1 MVIIRYR
8 ISEEPIKLKKGVSE
22 YCTNTTD
29 ILGYADPIA
38 EAECLSC
45 ASDGVAGAP
54 RVKGGA
60 EF

>member
-1 MVIIRYR
+1 MTILVVIIVVR
-8 ISEEPIKLKKGVSE
+8 KG

-45 ASDGVAGAP
+45 APDGVAIAP
-54 RVKGGA
+54 DVKVGA